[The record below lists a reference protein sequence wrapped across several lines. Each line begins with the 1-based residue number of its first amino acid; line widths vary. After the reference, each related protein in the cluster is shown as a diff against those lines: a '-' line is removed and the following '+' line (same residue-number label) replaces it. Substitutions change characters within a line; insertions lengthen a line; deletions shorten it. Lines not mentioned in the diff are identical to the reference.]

1 MAVES
6 SARSPAASVCTPM
19 STRLVGPADEEVAT
33 SVRAGATE
41 TGRSEV
47 EVEWSERDLEEEA
60 GDHGSVERGGDDG
73 AVEARDCAGEDSEE
87 GEEGDDNGDADD
99 DNDDEAAEGEAGED
113 EAAQGSGATSSCE
126 GEVGSKGEEGKE
138 GATCSST
145 TVAATTTEES
155 GSTDRRFFARGGVTS
170 DDEAEVDSR
179 GEVAATSAT
188 CSSSSS
194 SWRRLREGP
203 LGDGGVDGAEPT
215 ARRGEGV
222 LRREEEGV
230 GAVASVVGAER
241 AEERR
246 AARLYGAA
254 LSRALLNLGGIAEE
268 CCAMRAVECFDV
280 RELRVEAGAIQ
291 A

>member
-6 SARSPAASVCTPM
+6 SARSSAASVCTPM
-19 STRLVGPADEEVAT
+19 STRLGGPADEEVAT
-33 SVRAGATE
+33 SVWAGATE

-47 EVEWSERDLEEEA
+47 EVEWSERDLEEGA
-60 GDHGSVERGGDDG
+60 GDGGSAERGGDDG
-73 AVEARDCAGEDSEE
+73 AVEARECAGEDSEE
-87 GEEGDDNGDADD
+87 GEEGDDDGDADD
-99 DNDDEAAEGEAGED
+99 DDDKAAEGEAGED

-126 GEVGSKGEEGKE
+126 GEVGSEGEEGDE

-179 GEVAATSAT
+179 GEMATTSAT

-203 LGDGGVDGAEPT
+203 LGEGGVDGAETT

-222 LRREEEGV
+222 LSREDEAA

-254 LSRALLNLGGIAEE
+254 LSRALFNLGGIAKE